1 MPGCCG
7 RSGVE
12 SSAVAPLPGGPSG
25 MLQRWSEAGRAKE
38 LCLNGFDTGQLGVLE
53 VFLRVGTCRFCPDKG
68 GPQSSLFAREI

>member
-1 MPGCCG
+1 
-7 RSGVE
+7 
-12 SSAVAPLPGGPSG
+12 